1 MLDRLVLRDE
11 VVVWLLERL
20 GRNTRH
26 LLELLDD
33 FKVRGIKF
41 RSLRD
46 GIATDPASEVG
57 GAMARLWSPSF
68 PRSPSLN
75 GTSFPSAPRLAW
87 RLQLPTEGMQQDA
100 GRPVAPLSTDI

>member
-1 MLDRLVLRDE
+1 M
-11 VVVWLLERL
+11 

-33 FKVRGIKF
+33 FKVRGIKS

-57 GAMARLWSPSF
+57 GAMAHAMVTIISAFAS
-68 PRSPSLN
+68 SN
-75 GTSFPSAPRLAW
+75 ETNFPSAPKPAW
-87 RLQLPTEGMQQDA
+87 PRQLPTGARKVDEK
-100 GRPVAPLSTDI
+100 